1 MKRKLIVTLCAV
13 VGVAFLA
20 AGPMFAH
27 HGAAAYDTRKP
38 PRSRERWWISI
49 LSIPIASFLSTR
61 PTRAAKMV
69 KWDGEFTNP
78 GTLHRRGWTKDMF
91 KPGDQITM
99 IGNRAKNGATVLRVL
114 KLEMSDG
121 KVITA
126 LGAQTITEDSR
137 VRAASLHRREARSRV
152 CACEIRNH

>member
-1 MKRKLIVTLCAV
+1 MTRKLTVIFYAAV
-13 VGVAFLA
+13 AVILF

-27 HGAAAYDTRKP
+27 HGAAAYDTSENTTLKGTVVEFDFINP
-38 PRSRERWWISI
+38 HCQLFINVTDDSG
-49 LSIPIASFLSTR
+49 
-61 PTRAAKMV
+61 KVV

-78 GTLHRRGWTKDMF
+78 GTLHRRGWTKEMF

-99 IGNRAKNGATVLRVL
+99 IGNRAKNGANVLRVL

-126 LGAQTITEDSR
+126 LGAED
-137 VRAASLHRREARSRV
+137 
-152 CACEIRNH
+152 N